1 MAANQK
7 IRIGILGTA
16 SIAQK
21 FISGQK
27 SLGSCEVVAIASR
40 TLDRAKEF
48 ATKWGIP
55 KAYGSYD
62 DLINDSQ
69 IDLVYIPL
77 PTSLHKEYTI
87 KSAQKGKHV
96 ICEKPLAPTYE
107 DALEMVKAC
116 LNNKVQFMDGT
127 YWTHYI
133 RTKSVQNHF
142 GEIGRIKTVSS
153 KFCWIVND
161 EENIRRKLDTEPL
174 GANGDL
180 GWYCLGVI
188 LFGFGYELPD
198 KVFGTAHFTSKTTPN
213 LSLTGI
219 MWFAD
224 GRSAHYDCTFGE
236 ETRQWVD
243 FTGDKGSISLD
254 DFVIPWSSK
263 FSFGSKAKREE
274 NISQFTVTH
283 YPGQSREVV
292 VESALL
298 QEQQMIE
305 DMCNII
311 KSGKIDMFWVEV
323 ALKTHL
329 LVCLTL
335 KSATEGEVVSVPKDL
350 VNSGLKSLAR
360 F

>member
-1 MAANQK
+1 MA
-7 IRIGILGTA
+7 
-16 SIAQK
+16 
-21 FISGQK
+21 GQK
-27 SLGSCEVVAIASR
+27 SLVSCEVVAIASR

-48 ATKWGIP
+48 ANKWGIP
-55 KAYGSYD
+55 KSYGSYD
-62 DLINDSQ
+62 DLVNDSQ
-69 IDLVYIPL
+69 IDMVYIPL

-127 YWTHYI
+127 YWTHYT
-133 RTKSVQNHF
+133 RTKSIQNHF
-142 GEIGRIKTVSS
+142 GEIGKIKTVAS
-153 KFCWIVND
+153 KFTWKMED
-161 EENIRRKLDTEPL
+161 PENVRSKLDTEPL

-180 GWYCLGVI
+180 GWYCSRAT

-198 KVFGTAHFTSKTTPN
+198 KVFGTAHYTSKTAPN
-213 LSLTGI
+213 NSLTAVL
-219 MWFAD
+219 WFND

-243 FTGDKGSISLD
+243 CTGDNGSIFVD

-263 FSFGSKAKREE
+263 FSFGNDAKEKE
-274 NISQFTVTH
+274 NISKFTVTH
-283 YPGQSREVV
+283 YPGKSREIVV
-292 VESALL
+292 DSPLL

-311 KSGKIDMFWVEV
+311 KSGKIDLFWVEV

-335 KSATEGEVVSVPKDL
+335 KSATEGVVVNVTKDL
-350 VNSGLKSLAR
+350 GI
-360 F
+360 